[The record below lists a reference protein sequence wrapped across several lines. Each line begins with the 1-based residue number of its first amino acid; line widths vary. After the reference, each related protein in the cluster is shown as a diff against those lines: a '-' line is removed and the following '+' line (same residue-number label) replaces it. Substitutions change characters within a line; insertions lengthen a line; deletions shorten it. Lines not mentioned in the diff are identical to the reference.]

1 MKKINKL
8 KNYLFIYNDSSFFSS
23 FRSMLNLKA
32 ITKFILHLI
41 LYKINVIPA
50 AVLSFAAENVESYNE
65 QNISIV
71 ITIAFIIAL
80 MT

>member
-1 MKKINKL
+1 MIR
-8 KNYLFIYNDSSFFSS
+8 IFFSS
-23 FRSMLNLKA
+23 FRFMLHLKA

-50 AVLSFAAENVESYNE
+50 VVLPFAAENVKSNNE